1 MKLVAIQTPENLD
14 SANGILRLRNSV
26 NVHKCELEFFKIQAT
41 TPETLQEHL
50 SYKLCMP
57 HLEYTYPQW
66 KETRVDEKTKLHLS
80 GYRTSDVRKVF
91 ACLVSHARLWKMS
104 ADANEEIMICE
115 HDAIFTRQFKPFKWE
130 GGALGI
136 NDPRG
141 ATRRSNIFHDEIMM
155 KGGGVHDVPWIDKSH
170 IPQGLAGNS
179 AYIIKPDFALELL
192 NKLEE
197 LGGWP
202 NDALMCKQVFPKKL
216 KVCNPYFSTV
226 QGNISTTTT

>member
-80 GYRTSDVRKVF
+80 GYRTSDVRK
-91 ACLVSHARLWKMS
+91 
-104 ADANEEIMICE
+104 
-115 HDAIFTRQFKPFKWE
+115 
-130 GGALGI
+130 
-136 NDPRG
+136 
-141 ATRRSNIFHDEIMM
+141 
-155 KGGGVHDVPWIDKSH
+155 
-170 IPQGLAGNS
+170 
-179 AYIIKPDFALELL
+179 ELL
-192 NKLEE
+192 GFVSLHVLGKL
-197 LGGWP
+197 
-202 NDALMCKQVFPKKL
+202 
-216 KVCNPYFSTV
+216 
-226 QGNISTTTT
+226 